1 MPALV
6 LLNSVDVGMET
17 VHTDGL
23 QDWDAVQ
30 VSESERSTY
39 TLAPSNKS
47 TY

>member
-30 VSESERSTY
+30 VSESEGRGECGERRVWE
-39 TLAPSNKS
+39 
-47 TY
+47 